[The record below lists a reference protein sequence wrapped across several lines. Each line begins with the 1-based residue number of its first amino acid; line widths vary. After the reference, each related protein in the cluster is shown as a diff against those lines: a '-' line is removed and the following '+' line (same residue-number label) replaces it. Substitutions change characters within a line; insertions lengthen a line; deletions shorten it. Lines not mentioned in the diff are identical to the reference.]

1 MVDELAHHKSIPSS
15 SSFSRECSSAMRGSV
30 EGRFGIMSGSS
41 PECPLIIG
49 IGVRIDRNAH
59 WWTSRCLSP
68 TILVHSTSAR
78 SARFFWEIPNGFSY
92 VLEVPNR
99 RVEEDLVLHEFLE
112 GLSVNEPL
120 DLATRIDDVEQVEP
134 IPTQP

>member
-1 MVDELAHHKSIPSS
+1 MPQSND
-15 SSFSRECSSAMRGSV
+15 
-30 EGRFGIMSGSS
+30 SS
-41 PECPLIIG
+41 PLHFGPQ
-49 IGVRIDRNAH
+49 R
-59 WWTSRCLSP
+59 
-68 TILVHSTSAR
+68 
-78 SARFFWEIPNGFSY
+78 ARFFWEIPNGFSY